1 MVLNE
6 KTLLYMLFKNL
17 SLNLSLAEYFSNFI
31 AFSKF
36 LSTDLIT
43 QKQYIICPADYAS
56 VIQVINNNLSLI
68 VLKYLISINN

>member
-1 MVLNE
+1 MGFDCDRGSRRNGDFMVLNE

-17 SLNLSLAEYFSNFI
+17 SLNLSLTLTEYFSNFI

-43 QKQYIICPADYAS
+43 QKQYITCPADYAS
-56 VIQVINNNLSLI
+56 VIS
-68 VLKYLISINN
+68 SH